1 MSNERKTEQLFREI
15 LRRNNFYNNQK
26 IIVEEQ
32 QSDNPKIDKLL
43 KNASKKGNGKG
54 YPEFIIRHDDYPNL
68 IIVVECKAE
77 LKHHKSE
84 TLTRYSEFAVDGSL
98 LYGSFLNREFDVIC
112 IGFSGQ
118 EEKKSILD
126 TYYYPHS
133 SLTYSLLKNP
143 TNDIDI
149 KELLDFEKYESII
162 HYNPE
167 KEKIEL
173 EKIMKFA
180 DKLHNYMRDNIGLT
194 EEQKPLIVS
203 AIMLALQ
210 DKAFMLS
217 YKEYSEKR
225 IGEEVIRA
233 LKSVLENSGIP
244 ESKIINL
251 THTFAFIQSHEGLK
265 SKNINNENNFQY
277 CIREIDECLSPFMK
291 KYIEHDIVGKFY
303 GEFISYTGG
312 DGKGLG
318 VVLTPKHITEFMAE
332 LIQIDE
338 NSVVLDSCTGTGA
351 FLITAMHK
359 MIKSANSKFEI
370 KEERESKIDA
380 IKKKQLIGVE
390 KLPNMYAMVCA
401 NMIFRGDGKS
411 NILNGSCFDFK
422 DNIKALKPT
431 HALINPPYSQKGEG
445 LQEIDFIQYTLD
457 CLEIGGRLAA
467 IVPMNVA
474 IDIKSGRLNK
484 RNQLLK
490 LHRLD
495 AVLSMNDQLF
505 QPYANTCT
513 CIIIFTAHIPHQIN
527 EYHQTFFGY
536 FKDDGY
542 RLTRKGR
549 IDKDNKWQIIKQ
561 EWLNYYFNKKNIAGL
576 TINKKVFY
584 NDEWCAEAYI
594 ETDYSTLTEADFIKT
609 IKDYAGFKLINSDLF
624 NGDI

>member
-15 LRRNNFYNNQK
+15 LRRNNFYNNPK
-26 IIVEEQ
+26 IIIEEQ

-54 YPEFIIRHDDYPNL
+54 YPEFIIRHEDYPHL

-77 LKHHKSE
+77 LFYHKSE
-84 TLTRYSEFAVDGSL
+84 TLTRYAEYAVDGVL
-98 LYGSFLNREFDVIC
+98 LYGSFLSKEFDVIC
-112 IGFSGQ
+112 IGYTGQ
-118 EEKKSILD
+118 TENQSMLD
-126 TYYYPHS
+126 TYYYPQS

-143 TNDIDI
+143 TTDIDI
-149 KELLDFEKYESII
+149 KECLDFEKYESII

-173 EKIMKFA
+173 DKIMIFA
-180 DKLHNYMRDNIGLT
+180 AKLHNYMRDNIGLT

-210 DKAFMLS
+210 DKAFSMS
-217 YKEYSEKR
+217 YKEYSDKR
-225 IGEEVIRA
+225 IGEEVIRS
-233 LKSVLENSGIP
+233 LKNVLENSDIP

-265 SKNINNENNFQY
+265 GKNNNGENNFQY

-338 NSVVLDSCTGTGA
+338 NSVVLDTCTGTGA

-359 MIKSANSKFEI
+359 MIKSANAKIEI
-370 KEERESKIDA
+370 KENREAKIEH

-411 NILNGSCFDFK
+411 NIFNGSCFDFK

-474 IDIKSGRLNK
+474 IDIKAGRLEK
-484 RNQLLK
+484 RSHLLK
-490 LHRLD
+490 YHRLD

-505 QPYANTCT
+505 QPYANTVT
-513 CIIIFTAHIPHQIN
+513 CILIFTAGIPHDYN
-527 EYHQTFFGY
+527 EHHQTFFGY
-536 FKDDGY
+536 FKEDGY
-542 RLTRKGR
+542 TLTRKGR
-549 IDKDNKWQIIKQ
+549 TDKNGSWFSIKQ
-561 EWLNYYFNKKNIAGL
+561 QWLSALFNKKNIDGL
-576 TINKKVFY
+576 TVNHKVNA
-584 NDEWCAEAYI
+584 NDEWCAEAYMI
-594 ETDYSTLTEADFIKT
+594 TDYSTLTENDFIKT
-609 IKDYAGFKLINSDLF
+609 IKDYAGFKLINSHLF
-624 NGDI
+624 KE